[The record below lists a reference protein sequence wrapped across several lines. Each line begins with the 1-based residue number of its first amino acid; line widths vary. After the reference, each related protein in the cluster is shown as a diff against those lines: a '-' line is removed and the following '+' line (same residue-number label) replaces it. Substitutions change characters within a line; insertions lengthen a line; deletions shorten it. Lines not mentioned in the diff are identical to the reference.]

1 MSNSVSAVADLT
13 LEMTVAGT
21 PVRYWPDLGLF
32 VKHEEECCP
41 GGPHFSKTR
50 GVWAHAATRPEPLL
64 GVLDTS
70 HSQGGYAVARAA
82 KLLGKQCIV
91 YYPIFKTDRGIGP
104 SQSGA
109 VQNGA
114 QLCGLPATASW
125 ALYHKAKKDCEE
137 RGGYMFPNALKLI
150 ETVEETARELE
161 RTIIPTEV
169 QTVLISAS
177 SGTIAAGVL
186 AGLGNSYNWFGPRR
200 PPATFPFIPTRR
212 SRNSNRRRAIVHLG
226 YSRSEVSVRQYITRM
241 AGWAYP
247 YTIIDEGYKYTD
259 AARSG
264 PTPDFPCSKYYDLKA
279 LRWAI
284 QSGMTRRERILL
296 WNIG

>member
-1 MSNSVSAVADLT
+1 MSNSVSVVADLT

-70 HSQGGYAVARAA
+70 HSQGGHAVARAA

-114 QLCGLPATASW
+114 QLCGLPATAYW
-125 ALYHKAKKDCEE
+125 ALYQQAKKDCEE

-150 ETVEETARELE
+150 ETVEETARELR
-161 RTIIPTEV
+161 RTIIPAEV

-200 PPATFPFIPTRR
+200 
-212 SRNSNRRRAIVHLG
+212 RAIVHLG

-247 YTIIDEGYKYTD
+247 FTIINEGYQYTD
-259 AARSG
+259 AARPG

>member
-1 MSNSVSAVADLT
+1 MLQTIDLQ
-13 LEMTVAGT
+13 MTAPGT
-21 PVRYWPDLGLF
+21 PVRYHPDLDLW

-70 HSQGGYAVARAA
+70 HSQGGHAVARAA

-91 YYPIFKTDRGIGP
+91 YYPIRKIDQGIGP

-114 QLCGLPATASW
+114 QLYGLPATASW

-150 ETVEETARELE
+150 ETVEETARELK
-161 RTIIPTEV
+161 RTIIPAEV

-186 AGLGNSYNWFGPRR
+186 AGLGNSDNWLGP
-200 PPATFPFIPTRR
+200 
-212 SRNSNRRRAIVHLG
+212 RRRAIVHLG
-226 YSRSEVSVRQYITRM
+226 YSRSEASVRQYITRM

-247 YTIIDEGYKYTD
+247 FAIIDEGYQYTD
-259 AARSG
+259 AARPG

-279 LRWAI
+279 LRWAM
-284 QSGMTRRERILL
+284 QSGMTKRERILL